1 MPQETLA
8 APAMKVLMIAPE
20 PFFTPRG
27 TPFSVYYRTLVAAE
41 QGVRIDLLTY
51 GQGADVAIPGVR
63 MVRIPRFSWLGPV
76 PVGPSFQKLFL
87 DIWMVLWTIVLLLR
101 HRYGVVHAHEESVFW
116 CRYLK
121 PLFGFKLAYDMHSSL
136 PQQLRNFRF
145 SNSDLLTRIFA
156 ALERSALAHSEAV
169 ITICPDLDDYAR
181 AQGVQ
186 PDRVFL
192 IENSIFDD
200 VRLADGADSRSE
212 APETPIVTPAG
223 PRIVYAGTF
232 ERYQGLELLLEAFA
246 QVHPQVPDAELLLVG
261 GRPDQVTRLRA
272 LAERLGIAAACRFA
286 GRVSK
291 RQAGEYIET
300 ATVLVSPR
308 IEGTNTPLKIYEQL
322 ASAKPLVATRIWSHT
337 QVLTDQVCFLVDPE
351 PSTFGAGLLQAL
363 NDAEESGRR
372 SAAARQLYE
381 SAYSRARYED
391 KMRRFL
397 EVLR

>member
-1 MPQETLA
+1 
-8 APAMKVLMIAPE
+8 MKMLMIAPE

-41 QGVRIDLLTY
+41 QGMQIDLLTY
-51 GQGADVAIPGVR
+51 GQGADVVIPGLR
-63 MVRIPRFSWLGPV
+63 IVRIPRFSWLGPV

-87 DIWMVLWTIVLLLR
+87 DVWMVLWTVMLLLR
-101 HRYGVVHAHEESVFW
+101 HRYDVVHAHEESVFW

-136 PQQLRNFRF
+136 PQQLTNFRF
-145 SNSDLLTRIFA
+145 SDSRLLSRVFA
-156 ALERSALAHSEAV
+156 ALERSALAHSDAV
-169 ITICPDLDDYAR
+169 ITICPDLDNYAR
-181 AQGVQ
+181 SRNG
-186 PDRVFL
+186 REERLFL

-200 VRLADGADSRSE
+200 VHLADGSE
-212 APETPIVTPAG
+212 SPSETPEIPVAAPAG
-223 PRIVYAGTF
+223 PRILYAGTF
-232 ERYQGLELLLEAFA
+232 ERYQGLQLLLEAFA
-246 QVHPQVPDAELLLVG
+246 RVHPQRPDAELLLVG
-261 GRPDQVTRLRA
+261 GRPDQVTRMRA
-272 LAERLGIAAACRFA
+272 LADRLGIAAACRFA

-291 RQAGEYIET
+291 RQAGQYLQT

-322 ASAKPLVATRIWSHT
+322 ASGKPLVATRIWSHT
-337 QVLTDQVCFLVDPE
+337 QVLTDEVCFLVDAE
-351 PSTFGAGLLQAL
+351 PATFAAGLLQAL
-363 NDAEESGRR
+363 NDPEESSRR
-372 SAAARQLYE
+372 SAAAWQLYE

>member
-1 MPQETLA
+1 VQAPIEA
-8 APAMKVLMIAPE
+8 AAMKVLTVAPE

-41 QGVRIDLLTY
+41 QGMQIDLLTY
-51 GQGADVAIPGVR
+51 GEGADVTIPGVR
-63 MVRIPRFSWLGPV
+63 IVRIPRFSLIGPV
-76 PVGPSFQKLFL
+76 PIGPSFRKLFL
-87 DIWMVLWTIVLLLR
+87 DTWMVLWTVMLLVR
-101 HRYGVVHAHEESVFW
+101 HRYDVVHAHEESVFW

-136 PQQLRNFRF
+136 PQQLANFRF
-145 SNSDLLTRIFA
+145 SNSRLLSRIFV
-156 ALERSALAHSEAV
+156 ALERSALVHSDAV
-169 ITICPDLDDYAR
+169 ITICPDLDNYTRAR
-181 AQGVQ
+181 TGRQE
-186 PDRVFL
+186 RLFL

-200 VRLADGADSRSE
+200 VRLVDGDDSRSE
-212 APETPIVTPAG
+212 TSETPVVTPAG
-223 PRIVYAGTF
+223 PRVVYAGTF

-246 QVHPQVPDAELLLVG
+246 QVRARRPDAELLLVG
-261 GRPDQVTRLRA
+261 GRPDQVAKMRA
-272 LAERLGIAAACRFA
+272 LAGRLGIGAACRFT

-291 RQAGEYIET
+291 RQAGTYLET

-308 IEGTNTPLKIYEQL
+308 IDGTNTPLKIYQQL
-322 ASAKPLVATRIWSHT
+322 ASGKPLVATRIWSHT
-337 QVLTDQVCFLVDPE
+337 QVLTDEVCFLVDPE
-351 PSTFGAGLLQAL
+351 PATFGAGLLQAL
-363 NDAEESGRR
+363 NDLQESARR